1 MAGDD
6 QFQEHEL
13 ESIGAGLTEFA
24 SGEVV
29 FQDLGVAT
37 SALLDMWGL
46 AEPLIADAYEPM
58 LREAPVM
65 PDYAVPLRRF
75 RAPRPEPGWY
85 LGFTKE
91 FSKAIANIDRKLQG
105 RVLQALDY
113 LSTKPTV
120 PKGNTVK
127 PLSGEHKGLWRY
139 RIGDYRLI
147 YRPDTDN
154 ARVEL
159 ITVVGRGSAYA

>member
-13 ESIGAGLTEFA
+13 ESIGAGLTELA

-29 FQDLGVAT
+29 FHHPSVAAA
-37 SALLDMWGL
+37 ALLDLWQLG
-46 AEPLIADAYEPM
+46 EPVIEDRPERI
-58 LREAPVM
+58 LREAPDAPEKGVL
-65 PDYAVPLRRF
+65 YRRYRAVPLR
-75 RAPRPEPGWY
+75 PTWD
-85 LGFTKE
+85 LGFSGE
-91 FSKAIANIDRKLQG
+91 FSKAIASIDRKLQG

-154 ARVEL
+154 TRVEL
-159 ITVVGRGSAYA
+159 ITVVSRGSAYA